1 MRFRWNLHCKWGG
14 ECLSRVGK
22 LELIILYRIVSI
34 PSPEPVGRTKRPI
47 SQTPGEM
54 RGLAERAN
62 YMLDIAE
69 SSLKDI
75 THEGA
80 QRAHDH

>member
-1 MRFRWNLHCKWGG
+1 
-14 ECLSRVGK
+14 
-22 LELIILYRIVSI
+22 
-34 PSPEPVGRTKRPI
+34 
-47 SQTPGEM
+47 M

-75 THEGA
+75 THEGT
-80 QRAHDH
+80 QQAHDH